1 MELLMQH
8 INEESFVSDIVRND
22 YRTADVF
29 RKYGINYCCGGKWPL
44 QIICKNLGLET
55 EMVVKELN
63 DNLSNTHLQPAIGN
77 YENWS
82 VSFLVDFLLNVNHP
96 WFVNALPIVKEVS
109 EEFVGKHTKKFPEL
123 EPLLPLLRSF
133 EKNILQCIQQDE
145 QSFFPYIQKLER
157 AYVNKESYASM
168 FVKTLGKP
176 LDEQMQNE
184 KKKIALYL
192 QQARVITQNYQ
203 LPNAPCTS
211 HYVSFQKLKE
221 LDNAVVLM
229 EAIKYDT
236 LYRNAIKIEKQV
248 LKGKG

>member
-1 MELLMQH
+1 MQH

-44 QIICKNLGLET
+44 QIICENMGLET
-55 EMVVKELN
+55 KTVVKALN
-63 DNLSNTHLQPAIGN
+63 DNLIHTHLQPAIGN

-82 VSFLVDFLLNVNHP
+82 ISFLIDFLLNVNHV
-96 WFVNALPIVKEVS
+96 WFLKALPVAKEVS
-109 EEFVGKHTKKFPEL
+109 DEFVGKHTKKFPEL
-123 EPLLPLLRSF
+123 EPLLPLLSSI
-133 EKNILQCIQQDE
+133 EKNITQSIQQDE

-157 AYVNKESYASM
+157 AYTNRESYASM
-168 FVKTLGKP
+168 FVKTMGKP

-192 QQARVITQNYQ
+192 QQARSITQNYE
-203 LPNAPCTS
+203 LPSAPCTS

-221 LDNAVVLM
+221 LDNALVLM
-229 EAIKYDT
+229 QAIKYDT
-236 LYRNAIKIEKQV
+236 LYCNAINIEKQV
-248 LKGKG
+248 LKGNG